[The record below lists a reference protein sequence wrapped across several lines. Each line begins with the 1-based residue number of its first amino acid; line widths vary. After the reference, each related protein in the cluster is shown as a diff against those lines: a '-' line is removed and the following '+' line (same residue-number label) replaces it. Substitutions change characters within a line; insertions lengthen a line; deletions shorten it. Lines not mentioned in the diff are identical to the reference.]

1 MTSKNEGNVGY
12 GRPPAEHRFDPN
24 KQGSRRG
31 RPAGS
36 RNIKTVVQ
44 AIAREKHRVKHQ
56 GKVVELTTVELL
68 LHTLSVKAMRGDLP
82 ANKALEKL
90 RDRICPPNDEL
101 GCLLVPE
108 VMPAELFIE
117 LLEKRNARAK
127 RPKTI

>member
-1 MTSKNEGNVGY
+1 MTSKNDPKVGY
-12 GRPPAEHRFDPN
+12 GSPPAEHRFDP
-24 KQGSRRG
+24 KKKGSRRG

-56 GKVVELTTVELL
+56 GKVVEFTTVELL
-68 LHTLSVKAMRGDLP
+68 LHALSVKAMRGDLP
-82 ANKALEKL
+82 ANKALEQF
-90 RDRICPPNDEL
+90 RDRVCPPNDEL

-108 VMPAELFIE
+108 VMPTERWIKLA
-117 LLEKRNARAK
+117 EKRNARAE